1 MTRIRT
7 ALAATVAS
15 LALTLPAAAQ
25 TAPDAS
31 ATPQASPSGAQV
43 ADGLAEPAAEDAPE
57 AANGVAPI
65 ARSLTI
71 ADRERAPNKPGLDD
85 AAAAGDATPGVR
97 PGIEDGAKENDTA
110 EMAPRPD
117 GEGAPAPSRDVAGG
131 GAPGNGA
138 PAAVSDGVGEDGM
151 AAAADGAE
159 QREETV
165 DEIIRRADA
174 PTIGA
179 TDVDRGAVTTPSG
192 MQFDMEAFA
201 REMFEQGYRQGYV
214 SGLTQARTDAVR
226 RMQERERAQQARA
239 EMQREAERQR
249 RTDAM
254 QRGANGETVIILPPG
269 VSPQE
274 FLRSLAAQ

>member
-1 MTRIRT
+1 
-7 ALAATVAS
+7 
-15 LALTLPAAAQ
+15 
-25 TAPDAS
+25 
-31 ATPQASPSGAQV
+31 
-43 ADGLAEPAAEDAPE
+43 
-57 AANGVAPI
+57 
-65 ARSLTI
+65 
-71 ADRERAPNKPGLDD
+71 
-85 AAAAGDATPGVR
+85 
-97 PGIEDGAKENDTA
+97 
-110 EMAPRPD
+110 
-117 GEGAPAPSRDVAGG
+117 
-131 GAPGNGA
+131 
-138 PAAVSDGVGEDGM
+138 VSDGVGEDGM